1 MNLIFQTQN
10 TAQLSLSLI
19 SSVSLSFFMIES
31 FSSNSY
37 WSDVD
42 KQFLAA
48 PVKSAVDKFQLL
60 PEFLKVRG
68 LVKQHLDSFNYFV
81 RTEIKKIVRA
91 NDLITSRVDPTIY
104 LRYKD
109 VWIGEPSM
117 TIDGVTEKLSPHKC
131 RLSDITDMYAAPI
144 YVNIEYITGSHG
156 QKTPPVA
163 KNNVIIGRMP
173 IMLRSCCCVLH
184 GKDGAELA
192 RLGCECPLDPGGYFI
207 IKGTEKVILIQEQLS
222 KNRIIIDTDKKGC
235 VQASVMSS
243 TEATKSKTVIKM
255 EKEKIYLYLNQFA
268 NKVPIMVVMKA
279 MGMESDQEVVQMLGR
294 DPRFGALLLPSI
306 EEECASNDVY
316 TQHQALE
323 FLEKKVRKSPFSNS
337 SFEKEGK
344 ALGILRD
351 VFIAN
356 IPVRQNNFRAK
367 CIYVAVMLRRM
378 MEAILNKDAMD
389 DKDYVGNKRLE
400 LSGQLLSLLF
410 EDLFKTM
417 NDEVKKTVDATLAK
431 PSRSSRFDFS
441 QSCCIFKVW
450 LPLDGGRNLLEGSE
464 KKRSR
469 TGENEFVAVQR
480 GDRLSLIA
488 RSTDRPPSLIAPI
501 DLVGSNL
508 SPATLM
514 SDVDKQFLAAPVK
527 SAVDKFQLLPEFL
540 KVRGLVKQHLDSF
553 NYFVRTEIKKI
564 VRANDLITSRV
575 DPTIY
580 LRYKDVWIGEPSMTI
595 DGVTEKLSPHKCRLS
610 DITYAAPIYVNIEYI
625 TGSHGQKT
633 PPVAKNNVI
642 IGRMP
647 IMLRSCC
654 CVLHGKDGAELARLG
669 CECPLDPGGY
679 FIIKGTEKVILI
691 QEQLSKNRI
700 IIDTDKKG
708 CVQASVMSS
717 TEATKSKT
725 VIKMEKE
732 KIYLYLNQFANKVP
746 IMVVMKAMGMESDQE
761 VVQMLGRDPRFG
773 ALLLPSIEECASND
787 VYTQH
792 QALEFLEKKGMLGG
806 VRKSPFSNSS
816 FEKEGKALGILRDV
830 FIANIPVRQNN
841 FRAKCIYVAVMLR
854 RMMEAILNKDAMDDK
869 DYVGNKRL
877 ELSGQLLSLL
887 FEDLF
892 KTMNDE
898 VKKTVD
904 ATLAKPSRSS
914 RFDFSQGAIVA
925 LLITL
930 EHHQEQVIKLTLGG
944 RIIKASTD
952 DFHYVKFIVKDSIT
966 VGLER
971 TLSTGNWDVKRFKMH
986 RKGMTQVVARLSFI
1000 GTLGHMTKIS
1010 PQFEKSRKVSGPRAL
1025 QPSQWGMLC
1034 PCDTPEGEACGLVKN
1049 LALMTH
1055 VTTDEEEGPIVS
1067 LCYCL
1072 GVEDLELLSGEELH
1086 TPDSFLIILNG
1097 IILGKH
1103 RRPQRF
1109 ANAMRKLRRAGK
1121 IGEFV
1126 SVFVNEKQHCV
1137 YIASDG
1143 GRVCRP
1149 LVIADN
1155 GVSRIK
1161 EHHMKELLDGV
1172 RCFDDFLREGLIEY
1186 LDVNEEN
1193 NALIALYEG
1202 EATFETTHIEIEPF
1216 TILGVCAGLIPFP
1229 HHNQSPRNTY
1239 QCAMGK
1245 QAMGNI
1251 AYNQLCRMDTLIYL
1265 LVYPQRPLLTTR
1277 TIELVGYD
1285 KLGAGQ
1291 NATVAVMSYSGYDI
1305 EDAIVMN
1312 KASLDRGFGRCI
1324 VMKKLSAINQKYE
1337 NNSSDRIIRPQR
1349 EGHDAERM
1357 QSVLTVPVLLSLVN
1371 YTKEV
1376 GIGLILD
1383 DDGLAAPGEII
1394 RPNDIYINK
1403 QSPIV
1408 TRGAIVPPMGLNDKS
1423 LTGIATSRQYKPSR
1437 QTYKGP
1443 EGETAVVDRVA
1454 LCSDKNNNLCIKF
1467 MIRHTRRP
1475 EVGDKFSS
1483 RHGQKGVCGTIIQQE
1498 DFPFSERGICPDLIM
1513 NPHGFP
1519 SKEYGI
1525 SEDGGYKDEEVFDEP
1540 TVKFGVGESMK
1551 FLRFMKSPI
1560 FSGFVIQQGRM
1571 TVGKMIELLGSK
1583 AGVSSGKFH
1592 YGSAF
1597 GEPSGHADRVEAI
1610 SETLVKHGFSYSGKD
1625 FIYSGITGLPLQ
1637 TYIFMGPI
1645 YYQKLKHMVLDK
1657 MHARGSGPRVMITRQ
1672 PTEGRSRNG
1681 GLRVGEMER
1690 DCLIAYG
1697 TSMLIFERLMISSDP
1712 FKVQV
1717 CRKCGLLGY
1726 YNHKLKTSICS
1737 TCKNGENVSTMKLP
1751 YACKLLFQRTSI
1763 NEYCSSLETNG
1774 SLMVWAF
1781 LPMLGV
1787 HKLRQCCGA
1796 ILLELWYNWSLATGG
1811 VI

>member
-1 MNLIFQTQN
+1 MGVREEYVGPGSQKREL
-10 TAQLSLSLI
+10 
-19 SSVSLSFFMIES
+19 
-31 FSSNSY
+31 
-37 WSDVD
+37 DVD

-81 RTEIKKIVRA
+81 GTEIKKIVRA
-91 NDLITSRVDPTIY
+91 NDLITSKVDPTIY

-117 TIDGVTEKLSPHKC
+117 IIDGITEKLSPHKC
-131 RLSDITDMYAAPI
+131 RLSDITYAAPI
-144 YVNIEYITGSHG
+144 YVNIEYISGSHG
-156 QKTPPVA
+156 QKAPPMA

-173 IMLRSCCCVLH
+173 IMLRSRSCVLH
-184 GKDGAELA
+184 GKDEAELA
-192 RLGCECPLDPGGYFI
+192 RLGECPLDPGGYFV

-235 VQASVMSS
+235 IQASVTSS

-268 NKVPIMVVMKA
+268 TKVPIMVVMKA
-279 MGMESDQEVVQMLGR
+279 MGMESDQEVVQMIGR
-294 DPRFGALLLPSI
+294 DPQYGALLLPSI
-306 EEECASNDVY
+306 EECASNDVY

-323 FLEKKVRKSPFSNS
+323 FLEKKVKKSPFSTPS
-337 SFEKEGK
+337 LEKEGK
-344 ALGILRD
+344 AFGILHD
-351 VFIAN
+351 VFVAN
-356 IPVRQNNFRAK
+356 IPVRENNFRAK

-378 MEAILNKDAMD
+378 MEAILNKDAID

-417 NDEVKKTVDATLAK
+417 NDEVRKTVDAILAK

-441 QSCCIFKVW
+441 Q
-450 LPLDGGRNLLEGSE
+450 
-464 KKRSR
+464 
-469 TGENEFVAVQR
+469 
-480 GDRLSLIA
+480 
-488 RSTDRPPSLIAPI
+488 
-501 DLVGSNL
+501 
-508 SPATLM
+508 
-514 SDVDKQFLAAPVK
+514 
-527 SAVDKFQLLPEFL
+527 
-540 KVRGLVKQHLDSF
+540 
-553 NYFVRTEIKKI
+553 
-564 VRANDLITSRV
+564 
-575 DPTIY
+575 
-580 LRYKDVWIGEPSMTI
+580 
-595 DGVTEKLSPHKCRLS
+595 
-610 DITYAAPIYVNIEYI
+610 
-625 TGSHGQKT
+625 
-633 PPVAKNNVI
+633 
-642 IGRMP
+642 
-647 IMLRSCC
+647 
-654 CVLHGKDGAELARLG
+654 
-669 CECPLDPGGY
+669 
-679 FIIKGTEKVILI
+679 
-691 QEQLSKNRI
+691 
-700 IIDTDKKG
+700 
-708 CVQASVMSS
+708 
-717 TEATKSKT
+717 
-725 VIKMEKE
+725 
-732 KIYLYLNQFANKVP
+732 
-746 IMVVMKAMGMESDQE
+746 
-761 VVQMLGRDPRFG
+761 
-773 ALLLPSIEECASND
+773 
-787 VYTQH
+787 
-792 QALEFLEKKGMLGG
+792 
-806 VRKSPFSNSS
+806 
-816 FEKEGKALGILRDV
+816 
-830 FIANIPVRQNN
+830 
-841 FRAKCIYVAVMLR
+841 
-854 RMMEAILNKDAMDDK
+854 
-869 DYVGNKRL
+869 
-877 ELSGQLLSLL
+877 
-887 FEDLF
+887 
-892 KTMNDE
+892 
-898 VKKTVD
+898 
-904 ATLAKPSRSS
+904 
-914 RFDFSQGAIVA
+914 
-925 LLITL
+925 
-930 EHHQEQVIKLTLGG
+930 
-944 RIIKASTD
+944 
-952 DFHYVKFIVKDSIT
+952 
-966 VGLER
+966 
-971 TLSTGNWDVKRFKMH
+971 
-986 RKGMTQVVARLSFI
+986 
-1000 GTLGHMTKIS
+1000 
-1010 PQFEKSRKVSGPRAL
+1010 
-1025 QPSQWGMLC
+1025 
-1034 PCDTPEGEACGLVKN
+1034 
-1049 LALMTH
+1049 
-1055 VTTDEEEGPIVS
+1055 
-1067 LCYCL
+1067 CYCL

-1086 TPDSFLIILNG
+1086 AVDSFLIILNG
-1097 IILGKH
+1097 LILGKH
-1103 RRPQRF
+1103 RKPQRF

-1126 SVFVNEKQHCV
+1126 SIFVNEKQRCV

-1149 LVIADN
+1149 LVIADK

-1172 RCFDDFLREGLIEY
+1172 RSFDDFLREGLIEY

-1202 EATFETTHIEIEPF
+1202 EATSETTHIEIEPF

-1312 KASLDRGFGRCI
+1312 KSSLDRGFGRCI
-1324 VMKKLSAINQKYE
+1324 VMKKMSAINQKYE
-1337 NNSSDRIIRPQR
+1337 NNTSDRIVRPQR

-1357 QSVLTVPVLLSLVN
+1357 Q
-1371 YTKEV
+1371 
-1376 GIGLILD
+1376 ILD

-1394 RPNDIYINK
+1394 RPHDIYINK
-1403 QSPIV
+1403 QSPVV
-1408 TRGAIVPPMGLNDKS
+1408 TRGPPITSTMGLSDS
-1423 LTGIATSRQYKPSR
+1423 QYKPSR

-1519 SKEYGI
+1519 S
-1525 SEDGGYKDEEVFDEP
+1525 
-1540 TVKFGVGESMK
+1540 
-1551 FLRFMKSPI
+1551 
-1560 FSGFVIQQGRM
+1560 RM

-1583 AGVSSGKFH
+1583 AGVSCGRFH

-1610 SETLVKHGFSYSGKD
+1610 SETLVKHGFSYNGKD

-1637 TYIFMGPI
+1637 AYIFMGPI

-1697 TSMLIFERLMISSDP
+1697 TSMLIFERLMLSSDP
-1712 FKVQV
+1712 FEVQV

-1726 YNHKLKTSICS
+1726 YNQKLKTSVCS

-1751 YACKLLFQRTSI
+1751 YACKLLFQELQSMNVVPR
-1763 NEYCSSLETNG
+1763 L
-1774 SLMVWAF
+1774 
-1781 LPMLGV
+1781 
-1787 HKLRQCCGA
+1787 KLTEA
-1796 ILLELWYNWSLATGG
+1796 
-1811 VI
+1811 